1 MGFFWFH
8 LFSSLENTEDMTPYT
23 LVELGLRSHVKL
35 GRNLYHNYSSQ
46 RGREMKNASFFYLVS
61 SEIMDINPVPRW
73 MRGFLFFF
81 FTVSTTSWLTTLL
94 LASQI
99 YLFGERWR
107 LDSCRHISYT
117 CSPMTLIAL
126 CFFST
131 HNFPIAFTHH
141 CKNNKPQD

>member
-46 RGREMKNASFFYLVS
+46 KGREMKNASFFYLVS

-81 FTVSTTSWLTTLL
+81 LL
-94 LASQI
+94 SPQLLGSQPSYLQVRFI
-99 YLFGERWR
+99 YLGKDGGWTVAAIF
-107 LDSCRHISYT
+107 HI
-117 CSPMTLIAL
+117 LAVL
-126 CFFST
+126 
-131 HNFPIAFTHH
+131 
-141 CKNNKPQD
+141 

>member
-81 FTVSTTSWLTTLL
+81 FYCLHNFLAHNPLTCKSDLFIWGKMEAGQL
-94 LASQI
+94 QPYFI
-99 YLFGERWR
+99 YLQ
-107 LDSCRHISYT
+107 SYDFN
-117 CSPMTLIAL
+117 CSL
-126 CFFST
+126 FFFHS
-131 HNFPIAFTHH
+131 
-141 CKNNKPQD
+141 